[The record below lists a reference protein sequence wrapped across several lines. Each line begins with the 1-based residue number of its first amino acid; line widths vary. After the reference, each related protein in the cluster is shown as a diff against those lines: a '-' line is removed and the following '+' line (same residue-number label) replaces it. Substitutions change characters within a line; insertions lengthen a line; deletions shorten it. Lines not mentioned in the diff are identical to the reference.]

1 MLVHESKS
9 NDNCMRHNA
18 VMELIFPIM
27 RMCGQRE
34 ICRLGAHTN
43 DPKREEFLP
52 ECPKWEQE
60 LVETTIF
67 LWVSETEECQIHL
80 LQRS

>member
-34 ICRLGAHTN
+34 NLQVRC
-43 DPKREEFLP
+43 
-52 ECPKWEQE
+52 
-60 LVETTIF
+60 
-67 LWVSETEECQIHL
+67 SY
-80 LQRS
+80 QRSKARGNSCQNVLMGTRAGRDDHILMGFENRRVPNTFVAEK

>member
-43 DPKREEFLP
+43 DPKREEILA
-52 ECPKWEQE
+52 KM
-60 LVETTIF
+60 
-67 LWVSETEECQIHL
+67 S
-80 LQRS
+80 